1 VKPSA
6 GKPDR
11 RRGAKPYANRRRPV

>member
-11 RRGAKPYANRRRPV
+11 RRGAKPYANRRRPA